1 MSGSH
6 AGRRAAVYGASSG
19 MGRATALALARAGA
33 DVAVLARSVDALE
46 QVASEIRDA
55 GRHGVAIPVDVQDAA
70 AARASVGSIL
80 DALGGLDILVYC
92 DGLEHPGS
100 CAGAAESLGLGAD
113 AAHQPV
119 GAV

>member
-55 GRHGVAIPVDVQDAA
+55 GRHGVVIPVDVQDAA
-70 AARASVGSIL
+70 AARASVGARSWTRW
-80 DALGGLDILVYC
+80 
-92 DGLEHPGS
+92 
-100 CAGAAESLGLGAD
+100 AGWTSWCTRRAGTSR
-113 AAHQPV
+113 V
-119 GAV
+119 GRWSG